1 SSGNA
6 GIISVDSAQP
16 EAMPGIWKDIP
27 RMVLG
32 KVAPVSL
39 RPTYLPRFLPWFARF
54 LANSSEARAET
65 SSIAIHA
72 LSAPALDYLLPLV
85 RKARADELLKENGLL
100 YVYETEAEFA
110 RAREKCAFYDRRG
123 VDYQLLDGAALLA
136 LEPSLRK
143 DLAGGIFI
151 ESAGHTSSPL
161 DLSRAL
167 FALFKKQGGRF
178 EQSEVT
184 GFSATDDSIET
195 VHTSESIACRNV
207 FVTAGSWSHLLA
219 RKLGSDVPLDT
230 ERGYHRQLPDPEIEL
245 SR

>member
-1 SSGNA
+1 LS
-6 GIISVDSAQP
+6 
-16 EAMPGIWKDIP
+16 
-27 RMVLG
+27 
-32 KVAPVSL
+32 
-39 RPTYLPRFLPWFARF
+39 YLQA
-54 LANSSEARAET
+54 
-65 SSIAIHA
+65 
-72 LSAPALDYLLPLV
+72 LV
-85 RKARADELLKENGLL
+85 RKAGAEDLLKENCLL

-110 RAREKCAFYDRRG
+110 RARAKCAFYDRRG

-151 ESAGHTSSPL
+151 DSAGHTTSPL

-184 GFSATDDSIET
+184 GFSATGGSVESVQT
-195 VHTSESIACRNV
+195 KESIACRDV

-219 RKLGSDVPLDT
+219 RQLGSDVPLDT
-230 ERGYHRQLPDPEIEL
+230 ERGYHQRLPDPGVKL